1 MQPDRRC
8 PRCGRVIP
16 WGCEE
21 CPYCST
27 RSGYFWSMRRDS
39 FLAMVSAL
47 LVLLFITTGI
57 VVGRYHRLERRLAED
72 WYSQGDQALSAGQGP
87 VALVDFRNALAYS
100 RENPLFQLR
109 LAQALAATGRVPE
122 ASVYLASLRERDP
135 GNGPVNLELARLA
148 AARHDVADAVQYYH
162 NAVYCEWE
170 GDPVVQRRAVRLEL
184 IHFLLLSDQRAAA
197 RAELLAVAGNLPPD
211 APLQIQVGKLL
222 IDAGGS
228 GDALN
233 LFRLAISENP
243 RSAPALAGAGECYYR
258 TGQYTLAE
266 PYLSHALRLDPKLTQ
281 VAAMRDTV
289 RAVLEMDPFARWL
302 GEEQRGQRA
311 RRDFEQALTR
321 LQGCAV
327 QRGVDLNAAGSD
339 PLQSLYAQA
348 TALQATPQR
357 RTLTRDSESVS
368 QTMDL
373 VFEIEKAASQA
384 CGEPH
389 GLDLALL
396 LIAREQEGAR
406 P

>member
-1 MQPDRRC
+1 
-8 PRCGRVIP
+8 
-16 WGCEE
+16 
-21 CPYCST
+21 
-27 RSGYFWSMRRDS
+27 MRRDS
-39 FLAMVSAL
+39 FLAMVSVL

-72 WYSQGDQALSAGQGP
+72 WYSRGDQALKGGQGR
-87 VALVDFRNALAYS
+87 VALADFRSALAYS
-100 RENPLFQLR
+100 RDNPLYQLR
-109 LAQALAATGRVPE
+109 LAQALAATGRVEE
-122 ASVYLASLRERDP
+122 ARVYLVSLRDREP

-148 AARHDVADAVQYYH
+148 AAQQDVAEAVQYYH

-184 IHFLLLSDQRAAA
+184 VHFLLLSDQTAAA

-222 IDAGGS
+222 VSAGGS
-228 GDALN
+228 SDALN
-233 LFRLAISENP
+233 LFRLAVSENP
-243 RSAPALAGAGECYYR
+243 RSAAALAGAGECYFH
-258 TGQYTLAE
+258 TGQYALAE
-266 PYLSHALRLDPKLTQ
+266 PYLNHALRLDPKLTQ

-302 GEEQRGQRA
+302 GEEQRAQRA
-311 RRDFEQALTR
+311 SRDFEQALAR
-321 LQGCAV
+321 LQDCAA
-327 QRGVDLNAAGSD
+327 QRGVDLKETGSD
-339 PLQSLYAQA
+339 PLQDLYARA
-348 TALQATPQR
+348 TALQATRQH
-357 RTLTRDSESVS
+357 RTLTHDSESVS

-373 VFEIEKAASQA
+373 VFEIEKTASQA
-384 CGEPH
+384 CGEPQ